1 MDKRP
6 ASKLSILHLYGLLTG
21 AILLCVIIFSV
32 TYTGGGVGILVDEQ
46 AALEEAALAA
56 QPTPTPTPKPPAVS
70 TAGRLTPFLSGS
82 LWGYKNT
89 AGEIAI
95 PAQFTQAEAFAAD
108 ADVAFAAQNG
118 AFGLIDRNGLWVVEP
133 MWSAYLPFSEGRAA
147 VENGDKW
154 GFVDTSG
161 ALVIDYQFREVGS
174 FSCGRAMART
184 GSSYGY
190 IDPLGNMA
198 VSEKFRFAG
207 AFDGDVAFASAGD
220 SSYII
225 NKAGTPQYT
234 LDAGVTGDHFSED
247 FALVQ
252 KNGIF
257 YYISQYARQV
267 FDGEFSDA
275 RSFSGGM
282 AAVQIDGL
290 WGYINTEGDISI
302 RAQFYGAQDF
312 SEGMAAV
319 QNMEGFWGY
328 INRSGSLRIDYAYS
342 VAEPFLD
349 GYARVKRGSDWLLL
363 NTAGEEVFLYSEDSN
378 TLDTLA
384 SPGVQASPTP
394 DPGVSPTPDPGTS
407 PTLSPSSASSPSPD
421 NFTQASP
428 VPAA

>member
-1 MDKRP
+1 M
-6 ASKLSILHLYGLLTG
+6 
-21 AILLCVIIFSV
+21 
-32 TYTGGGVGILVDEQ
+32 
-46 AALEEAALAA
+46 
-56 QPTPTPTPKPPAVS
+56 
-70 TAGRLTPFLSGS
+70 TPFLSGS

-349 GYARVKRGSDWLLL
+349 GYARVKRGFGLVAAEYRWRVAHAMVAKYGMSDQLG
-363 NTAGEEVFLYSEDSN
+363 AVVYDDQKGEVFIGRSMAQSKPYSESVAAAIDHEVK
-378 TLDTLA
+378 TLIDRAYEKCQGLLKQYLPQLEITAQYLLEHETMSAADFEAVFSQDT
-384 SPGVQASPTP
+384 PGALPLDPQAFKK
-394 DPGVSPTPDPGTS
+394 
-407 PTLSPSSASSPSPD
+407 A
-421 NFTQASP
+421 
-428 VPAA
+428 

>member
-1 MDKRP
+1 
-6 ASKLSILHLYGLLTG
+6 
-21 AILLCVIIFSV
+21 
-32 TYTGGGVGILVDEQ
+32 
-46 AALEEAALAA
+46 
-56 QPTPTPTPKPPAVS
+56 
-70 TAGRLTPFLSGS
+70 
-82 LWGYKNT
+82 
-89 AGEIAI
+89 
-95 PAQFTQAEAFAAD
+95 
-108 ADVAFAAQNG
+108 
-118 AFGLIDRNGLWVVEP
+118 
-133 MWSAYLPFSEGRAA
+133 
-147 VENGDKW
+147 
-154 GFVDTSG
+154 
-161 ALVIDYQFREVGS
+161 
-174 FSCGRAMART
+174 
-184 GSSYGY
+184 
-190 IDPLGNMA
+190 
-198 VSEKFRFAG
+198 
-207 AFDGDVAFASAGD
+207 
-220 SSYII
+220 
-225 NKAGTPQYT
+225 
-234 LDAGVTGDHFSED
+234 
-247 FALVQ
+247 
-252 KNGIF
+252 
-257 YYISQYARQV
+257 
-267 FDGEFSDA
+267 
-275 RSFSGGM
+275 M

-394 DPGVSPTPDPGTS
+394 DPGTS

>member
-6 ASKLSILHLYGLLTG
+6 ASKPSILHLYGLLIG

-56 QPTPTPTPKPPAVS
+56 QPTPTPTPKPPAIS

-95 PAQFTQAEAFAAD
+95 PAQFSAAEAFRAD

-118 AFGLIDRNGLWVVEP
+118 AYGLIDRNGLWVVEP
-133 MWSAYLPFSEGRAA
+133 MWSAFLPFSEGRAA
-147 VENGDKW
+147 VESGDKW
-154 GFVDTSG
+154 GFVDETG

-220 SSYII
+220 STYII

-234 LDAGVTGDHFSED
+234 LDAGVSGDHFSED

-252 KNGIF
+252 KNGVF

-267 FDGEFSDA
+267 FKGEFSDA

-282 AAVQIDGL
+282 AAVQVEGL
-290 WGYINTEGDISI
+290 WGYINSEGETAI
-302 RAQFYGAQDF
+302 RPQFYGAQDF

-319 QNMEGFWGY
+319 QNLEGLWGY

-363 NTAGEEVFLYSEDSN
+363 NAAGEEVFLYSEDGSS
-378 TLDTLA
+378 LDGPA
-384 SPGVQASPTP
+384 SPPFPPPRTP
-394 DPGVSPTPDPGTS
+394 GPRPAPVSLPARKIPPARWL
-407 PTLSPSSASSPSPD
+407 PRRFPPRQLHKTLKMSSR
-421 NFTQASP
+421 
-428 VPAA
+428 

>member
-6 ASKLSILHLYGLLTG
+6 ASKPSILHLYGLLIG

-56 QPTPTPTPKPPAVS
+56 QPTPTPTPKPPAIS

-95 PAQFTQAEAFAAD
+95 PAQFSTAEAFRAD

-118 AFGLIDRNGLWVVEP
+118 AYGLIDRNGLWVVEP
-133 MWSAYLPFSEGRAA
+133 MWSAFLPFSEGRAA
-147 VENGDKW
+147 VESGDKW
-154 GFVDTSG
+154 GFVDETG

-220 SSYII
+220 STYII

-234 LDAGVTGDHFSED
+234 LDAGVSGDHFSED

-252 KNGIF
+252 KNGVF

-267 FDGEFSDA
+267 FKGEFSDA

-282 AAVQIDGL
+282 AAVQVEGL
-290 WGYINTEGDISI
+290 WGYINSEGETAI
-302 RAQFYGAQDF
+302 RPQFYGAQDF

-319 QNMEGFWGY
+319 QNLEGLWGY

-363 NTAGEEVFLYSEDSN
+363 NAAGEEIFLYSEDGN
-378 TLDTLA
+378 TLDGLA
-384 SPGVQASPTP
+384 SPA
-394 DPGVSPTPDPGTS
+394 VSPTPDPGAS
-407 PTLSPSSASSPSPD
+407 PSPSLSPSPEDTPSPAASPQVSPSP
-421 NFTQASP
+421 
-428 VPAA
+428 AA

>member
-6 ASKLSILHLYGLLTG
+6 ASKPSILHLYGLLIG

-56 QPTPTPTPKPPAVS
+56 QPTPTPTPKPPAIS

-95 PAQFTQAEAFAAD
+95 PAQFSAAEAFRAD

-118 AFGLIDRNGLWVVEP
+118 AYGLIDRNGLWVVEP
-133 MWSAYLPFSEGRAA
+133 MWSAFLPFSEGRAA
-147 VENGDKW
+147 VESGDKW
-154 GFVDTSG
+154 GFVDETG

-220 SSYII
+220 STYII

-234 LDAGVTGDHFSED
+234 LDAGVSGDHFSED

-252 KNGIF
+252 KNGVF

-267 FDGEFSDA
+267 FKGEFSDA

-282 AAVQIDGL
+282 AAVQVEGL
-290 WGYINTEGDISI
+290 WGYINSEGETAI
-302 RAQFYGAQDF
+302 RPQFYGAQDF

-319 QNMEGFWGY
+319 QNLEGLWGY

-363 NTAGEEVFLYSEDSN
+363 NAAGEEVFLYSEDGN
-378 TLDTLA
+378 TLDGLA
-384 SPGVQASPTP
+384 PPA
-394 DPGVSPTPDPGTS
+394 VSPTPDPGAS
-407 PTLSPSSASSPSPD
+407 PSPSLSPSPEDTPSPAASPQVSPSP
-421 NFTQASP
+421 TA
-428 VPAA
+428 